1 MNQISQINRKLD
13 SFIRRYY
20 LSALI
25 KGILLFIGFVL
36 LYVLF
41 WGFIEH
47 FFWLPQSGRE
57 LVFWAIIAFSSFLF
71 YKLILLPFLKYFSIL
86 KGINYEAAARIIGE
100 AFPEIDDRLLNTL
113 QLNKMEKTDLL
124 LASIN
129 QRANELKLFS
139 FENIIKLKENIRY
152 IKYALAPL
160 LIAAPFYLFGKQEV
174 IEDSLKRVVD
184 YNTLYQP
191 PPPFTFRPINDSLAA
206 VEGSVFSLK
215 VGVEGDTYPE
225 NIQISYNNEQYYL
238 TKDDLNN
245 FFYDFPPLESAVDFE
260 LFSGPVRSSI
270 YRLEVIN
277 IPSIL
282 TARMSLNYPKYTKKE
297 NTIVSNF
304 SNISVPS
311 GTKIVWDLTAS
322 NTRAISFFDF
332 NKEALFYKSNRGF
345 SYEKTVFSSLR
356 YRISPSNNSLKDYE
370 PLEFTVEAVKDA
382 PPSIQVE
389 VKDQTLPKQAL
400 YFYGQ
405 ANDDYGVTDLVLK
418 YYQVGER
425 YSEKSQEVDN
435 FNIENATFYHTF
447 PGPLN
452 LIKGR
457 AYELY
462 FEVSDN
468 NPYPS
473 PNKTRSRIF
482 TFSNKGSNDIVNNQ
496 LTKQKEVVSELER
509 SFSKFNKEEN
519 TLNLLKLSQEKNDKL
534 TFSDQQKIREILQR
548 QEQQQD
554 LLKRFNEQTKKSFNL
569 IESNPEDPLQTE
581 LERRLL
587 SQEKELL
594 KDKNLIEELKDL
606 TNKLN
611 KEELF
616 DRLDEMKKKSKSKQR
631 SLQQMLELTKRFYVR
646 QKAGQIKRELEELG
660 KAQQE
665 LSEASPNKNN
675 TNSQDSLN
683 KDFESISKALDSLSK
698 QNSSLAKPSAFPST
712 EAEQASIKKDQEN
725 SSQILN
731 ERDNSTKKTL
741 KEQLLLKAKKSQSK
755 AANKISQ
762 LSQKLSGISSG
773 GGQQELTEDSRMLR
787 QILDNLLIFSF
798 EQEDLILRFKEDPP
812 QQPKY
817 ALNLIKQ
824 KTIRT
829 HFEHIDDSLF
839 VLSLRQPRVSEK
851 INKEITDVFFNIDKS
866 LELFSNTRTSGG
878 IAAQQY
884 SLTAANNLAKFL
896 SEVLSSMEMELSPGQ
911 GEGDMQL
918 PDIIMSQE
926 ELQKAA
932 KELQGKESG
941 STPGDKESSKDGQKG
956 TKSERLSSKPG
967 NGKKNSSSA
976 PGKGKP
982 SGQEFFDSEESGEAI
997 MLLFQEQQRLR
1008 QALQNILRDKGLVPG
1023 AENVL
1028 QKMKKIEQSLINRG
1042 VTEDNLLRIRDLK
1055 YELLKLNDA
1064 LNEKGHQE
1072 QRESRTNNKQYNS
1085 NNRVIIDS
1093 LRQKFNSREQ
1103 LNRQTLPLRDE
1114 YVKRVLDYFNRG
1126 YDKL

>member
-1 MNQISQINRKLD
+1 MNQISQINKKLD

-20 LSALI
+20 LSTLI
-25 KGILLFIGFVL
+25 KGVLLFIGFVL

-41 WGFIEH
+41 WIFIEH
-47 FFWLPQSGRE
+47 FFWLPQSARG

-71 YKLILLPFLKYFSIL
+71 YKLILLPSLKYFSIL

-139 FENIIKLKENIRY
+139 FEKVVKLKENIKY

-160 LIAAPFYLFGKQEV
+160 LITAPFYLFGKQGV

-191 PPPFTFRPINDSLAA
+191 PPPFTYKLINDSLTA
-206 VEGSVFSLK
+206 VQGSGYNLK
-215 VGVEGDTYPE
+215 VNIAGDIYPE
-225 NIQISYNNEQYYL
+225 NVQIRYNNEQYYL
-238 TKDDLNN
+238 TKSGPNS
-245 FFYDFPPLESAVDFE
+245 FSYDFPPLESTVDFE
-260 LFSGPVRSSI
+260 LFSGPVRSSL
-270 YRLEVIN
+270 YRLEVIKV
-277 IPSIL
+277 PSIL

-297 NTIVSNF
+297 SSTVSNLV
-304 SNISVPS
+304 NISVPS
-311 GTKIVWDLTAS
+311 GTKVVWDLTARD
-322 NTRAISFFDF
+322 TRAISFFDF
-332 NKEALFYKSNRGF
+332 KKEAFFNKKNSSF
-345 SYEKTVFSSLR
+345 SYDKTVFSSLR
-356 YRISPSNNSLKDYE
+356 YRISPSNNNLKDYE
-370 PLEFTVEAVKDA
+370 PLEFAVEVVKDA

-389 VKDQTLPKQAL
+389 IKEQNLPEETL

-418 YYQVGER
+418 YYQVGEID
-425 YSEKSQEVDN
+425 SEKSQEVDN
-435 FNIENATFYHTF
+435 FNNENATFYHTF
-447 PGPLN
+447 PGSIN
-452 LIKGR
+452 LIKGK

-468 NPYPS
+468 NPYPY

-482 TFSNKGSNDIVNNQ
+482 TYSNKGTNEIVNNQ
-496 LTKQKEVVSELER
+496 LTKQNEVVSELER
-509 SFSKFNKEEN
+509 SFLKSNKEEN
-519 TLNLLKLSQEKNDKL
+519 RLNFLKLNQRQNGKL
-534 TFSDQQKIREILQR
+534 NFSEQQKIREILKR
-548 QEQQQD
+548 QEQQED
-554 LLKRFNEQTKKSFNL
+554 LLKRFNEQTKKSFSL
-569 IESNPEDPLQTE
+569 LESNPEDPLRKE

-587 SQEKELL
+587 SQEKEIL

-616 DRLDEMKKKSKSKQR
+616 DRLDELKKKSKSKQR

-646 QKAGQIKRELEELG
+646 QKASQIKRELEELS
-660 KAQQE
+660 KAQKE
-665 LSEASPNKNN
+665 LSEAPPSNNN
-675 TNSQDSLN
+675 TKSQESLN

-698 QNSSLAKPSAFPST
+698 KNSSLTKPSAFPNT
-712 EAEQASIKKDQEN
+712 EAEQSSIKKDQER
-725 SSQILN
+725 SSQILS
-731 ERDNSTKKTL
+731 ERENSTKKTL
-741 KEQLLLKAKKSQSK
+741 KDQLLLKAKKSQSK

-773 GGQQELTEDSRMLR
+773 GGQQELIEDSRMLR

-798 EQEDLILRFKEDPP
+798 EQEDLILWFKEEKP
-812 QQPKY
+812 QQAKY
-817 ALNLIKQ
+817 AQNLIKQ

-839 VLSLRQPRVSEK
+839 VLSLRQPRISEK

-866 LELFSNTRTSGG
+866 LELFSNMRTSGG
-878 IAAQQY
+878 VAAQQY
-884 SLTAANNLAKFL
+884 TLTAANNLAELL
-896 SEVLSSMEMELSPGQ
+896 SEVLSSMEMEISPGQ
-911 GEGDMQL
+911 GDGDMQL

-932 KELQGKESG
+932 KKLQGKEPG
-941 STPGDKESSKDGQKG
+941 STSGDKESSQDGQKG
-956 TKSERLSSKPG
+956 TKPQRSGSKPG
-967 NGKKNSSSA
+967 KGKNNSSPA

-997 MLLFQEQQRLR
+997 MRLYQEQQRLR
-1008 QALQNILRDKGLVPG
+1008 QALQYLLRDKGLVPG
-1023 AENVL
+1023 AETVL
-1028 QKMKKIEQSLINRG
+1028 EQMKKIEQSLINQG
-1042 VTEDNLLRIRDLK
+1042 VTEDNVSLIKNLK
-1055 YELLKLNDA
+1055 YELLKLNNA
-1064 LNEKGHQE
+1064 LNEKGRQE
-1072 QRESRTNNKQYNS
+1072 QRESKTNKKLYNPDV
-1085 NNRVIIDS
+1085 RMIIDS
-1093 LRQKFNSREQ
+1093 LKQKFNSREQ

-1114 YVKRVLDYFNRG
+1114 YIKRVLDYFNRE
-1126 YDKL
+1126 YDKF